1 MKPVTRITL
10 RWAKTS
16 ELSANSRL
24 HWSRKAKL
32 IAAQKAVARGLALEA
47 GWHKFRIPADGP
59 IAVRLTFCPPS
70 ARRFDLDNALSSMKA
85 ALDQMAATLGV
96 DDALF
101 VPTIR
106 RGEKCKLGG
115 VIVDAEVVMND
126 LAE

>member
-1 MKPVTRITL
+1 MILPRITL
-10 RWAKTS
+10 PWARTS

-70 ARRFDLDNALSSMKA
+70 RGVVPDLDNALTAQKG
-85 ALDQMAATLGV
+85 ALDALADVLGV
-96 DDALF
+96 ND
-101 VPTIR
+101 R
-106 RGEKCKLGG
+106 RFFILIERGDRCRDGA
-115 VIVDAEVVMND
+115 VIVEMEVG
-126 LAE
+126 LRC